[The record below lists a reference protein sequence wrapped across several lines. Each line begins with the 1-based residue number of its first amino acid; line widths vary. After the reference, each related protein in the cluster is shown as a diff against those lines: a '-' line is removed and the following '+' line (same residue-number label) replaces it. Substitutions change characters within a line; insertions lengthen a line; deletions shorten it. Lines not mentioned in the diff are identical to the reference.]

1 MRARGRWVA
10 GLLLCLTFAVGGLSG
25 MAAEEAFGI
34 DWFDFLDEDN
44 RASGEELLRG
54 LDLTPQ
60 QRAGTEAVLERQ
72 EAQLETYW
80 GERMPEIRRI
90 LQRSHAEI
98 RALLTPAQQATF
110 DERVRALGDD
120 DPMDIGD

>member
-10 GLLLCLTFAVGGLSG
+10 GLLLCVTFAVGGLSG

-44 RASGEELLRG
+44 SAPGDQLLRG

-60 QRAGTEAVLERQ
+60 QHAGTDAVLDRQ
-72 EAQLETYW
+72 EEQLEIYW
-80 GERMPEIRRI
+80 RERMPEIRRI
-90 LQRSHAEI
+90 LQGSHAEI
-98 RALLTPAQQATF
+98 RALLTPDQQAVF
-110 DERVRALGDD
+110 DERVRTLGDD
-120 DPMDIGD
+120 DPMDLGD

>member
-10 GLLLCLTFAVGGLSG
+10 GLLLCVTFAVGGLSG

-44 RASGEELLRG
+44 ASADQLLRG
-54 LDLTPQ
+54 LDLTPP
-60 QRAGTEAVLERQ
+60 QRAGAEAVLDRQ

-90 LQRSHAEI
+90 LQGSHAEI